1 MEERNIVLTTD
12 GYAKLEEELK
22 YLKGPKKMEV
32 AERIK
37 IAREFGDLSENSEY
51 DDAKNEQALL
61 EARIQEIEAMLRV
74 AKVVDDGDVSTRK
87 NENLDRFVDEL
98 NNNLGTTIQILDKIE
113 LKYYNILLV
122 FSQEYINIKHNS
134 SFVLDYNNSNLDV
147 KSNTYLVYINNKEK
161 IEMLLRKLD
170 INSQNFK
177 CTKLGKL
184 CIHLKWNN
192 A

>member
-74 AKVVDDGDVSTRK
+74 AKVVDDGDVSTRRVGIGTQVTVYDY
-87 NENLDRFVDEL
+87 EYDEEITYGIVGATEVDM
-98 NNNLGTTIQILDKIE
+98 K
-113 LKYYNILLV
+113 
-122 FSQEYINIKHNS
+122 
-134 SFVLDYNNSNLDV
+134 
-147 KSNTYLVYINNKEK
+147 NNKISNESPVGK
-161 IEMLLRKLD
+161 TLIGAKKGDEVEVETPGGVMKYKVLSIKKL
-170 INSQNFK
+170 
-177 CTKLGKL
+177 
-184 CIHLKWNN
+184 
-192 A
+192 

>member
-22 YLKGPKKMEV
+22 NLKGPKKMEV

-61 EARIQEIEAMLRV
+61 EARIQEIEGMLRV

-87 NENLDRFVDEL
+87 VGIGTQVTVHDYEYDEDITYGIVGATEVDM
-98 NNNLGTTIQILDKIE
+98 K
-113 LKYYNILLV
+113 
-122 FSQEYINIKHNS
+122 
-134 SFVLDYNNSNLDV
+134 
-147 KSNTYLVYINNKEK
+147 NNKISNESPVGK
-161 IEMLLRKLD
+161 ALIGTKKGDEVEVETPGGVMKYKVLSIKKL
-170 INSQNFK
+170 
-177 CTKLGKL
+177 
-184 CIHLKWNN
+184 
-192 A
+192 

>member
-61 EARIQEIEAMLRV
+61 EARIQEIEGMLRV

-87 NENLDRFVDEL
+87 VGIGTQVTVHDYEYDEDITYGIVGATEVDM
-98 NNNLGTTIQILDKIE
+98 K
-113 LKYYNILLV
+113 
-122 FSQEYINIKHNS
+122 
-134 SFVLDYNNSNLDV
+134 
-147 KSNTYLVYINNKEK
+147 NNKISNESPVGK
-161 IEMLLRKLD
+161 ALIGAKKGDEVEVETPGGVMKYKVLSIKKL
-170 INSQNFK
+170 
-177 CTKLGKL
+177 
-184 CIHLKWNN
+184 
-192 A
+192 